1 MSVWGVQVNNSPQTP
16 LLKRDPSG
24 GRSRTGGLSPLLLLG
39 EGAEGRG
46 IGKNANTFQVF
57 KTRKV
62 DNRTIAKI
70 LQTIHVL
77 SSTTNGHSVVCVQ
90 NGPHQGRKAIL
101 I

>member
-57 KTRKV
+57 KTWKV

-70 LQTIHVL
+70 LQT
-77 SSTTNGHSVVCVQ
+77 SRARFSTTNGHSAVCVQ
-90 NGPHQGRKAIL
+90 SGLHPGKKAVSI
-101 I
+101 